1 MDGPDDENPPLGWP
15 KMISRRPRRK
25 GYSSLTSNY
34 TADWVWGRGQEG
46 SRFDRFSTTAS
57 RQRTPYSEI
66 SAIGP
71 PCAFLDDRYI
81 HGRSTRNAAPS
92 VRQTWTEN
100 LDTPRTRP
108 RPRLEATKKRVEE
121 NCLKREAAVRPPIE
135 AAPPIQ
141 KHKLTPRE

>member
-1 MDGPDDENPPLGWP
+1 MDGQ
-15 KMISRRPRRK
+15 KKIIRRPRRK

-34 TADWVWGRGQEG
+34 TADWVSGRGQEE

-57 RQRTPYSEI
+57 RQRTPYSET

-71 PCAFLDDRYI
+71 PCARFSTITIFMDNQFEMRHRRLVELGRKILTRHAHGHGLDWR
-81 HGRSTRNAAPS
+81 RR
-92 VRQTWTEN
+92 
-100 LDTPRTRP
+100 
-108 RPRLEATKKRVEE
+108 KKRVEE
-121 NCLKREAAVRPPIE
+121 DCLKREAAGLPPIE